1 MELQNVKLIYR
12 HVIAANAANEL
23 ERTIW
28 QVTYNEFK
36 LRCQAYNPDN
46 RFELFSE
53 MVAANGKANS
63 LHYKIGFPAT
73 PFISQFKNI
82 IPGETGTLGEP
93 IPFEFAETTLLES
106 GVKNEMQH
114 VIALTYTTRALSL
127 VRSFGDVLL
136 LAPANIDQQQVAN
149 ASPYFMVRLKEGMG
163 MDWLDGLTNTGSI
176 SG

>member
-1 MELQNVKLIYR
+1 MELQYVKLIYR
-12 HVIAANAANEL
+12 HVIDSYTANKL

-53 MVAANGKANS
+53 MVAANGKANA

-93 IPFEFAETTLLES
+93 LCFEFAETTLLES
-106 GVKNEMQH
+106 AVNDPQQH
-114 VIALTYTTRALSL
+114 VITLSFSTPALHL
-127 VRSFGDVLL
+127 VRSFGDFLL
-136 LAPANIDQQQVAN
+136 LSSASIEQQQVAN

-163 MDWLDGLTNTGSI
+163 LDLAPQQ
-176 SG
+176 